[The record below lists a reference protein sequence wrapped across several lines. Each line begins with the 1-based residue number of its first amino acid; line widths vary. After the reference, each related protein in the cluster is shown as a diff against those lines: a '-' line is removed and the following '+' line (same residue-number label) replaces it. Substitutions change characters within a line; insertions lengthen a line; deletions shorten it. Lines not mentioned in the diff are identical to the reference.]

1 MTKYYSRSKQ
11 KFVDIEQMPDQYVRN
26 AFVKM
31 CKTEPT
37 EDVIFA
43 QQQSE
48 RADRSMNERNFL
60 QEENQSL
67 EVKAKHYK
75 KLAED
80 NFVSSVADLD
90 KIERLTQCND
100 KLQAMNDKLKDTTY
114 QPYDKQGRVRD
125 YQVEYTKLAKQRDSW
140 KEKSMNMVEKSTYT
154 ELEMENVRLVAQLE
168 HDEHNVGKLD
178 DTVSKDT
185 YQVMWDNCQV
195 LQNERAKLLKE
206 SNELKESLR
215 QANLTP
221 TVSTKAYDIAWK
233 NNEEL
238 KDQVQTLL
246 DRNSVLS
253 RMYNNSLSSNQKLE
267 EDYKY
272 VNNRMMNYA
281 TMINDRCPKGD
292 VKMFSEIPNDPD
304 GQEFVSQLKKY
315 LNNVSYKIRV
325 RGQYLNEETKK
336 TEGWRKYERGQPI
349 EKSKCLRVY
358 IDVKKDVD

>member
-31 CKTEPT
+31 CKHEPT

-43 QQQSE
+43 QQQKE
-48 RADRSMNERNFL
+48 RAD
-60 QEENQSL
+60 
-67 EVKAKHYK
+67 KYK

-80 NFVSSVADLD
+80 NFISGVDDLGEIEFLRYHNKVDIETINKNIDTMSNMADQ
-90 KIERLTQCND
+90 IT
-100 KLQAMNDKLKDTTY
+100 KLKKQLNSTTY

-125 YQVEYTKLAKQRDSW
+125 YQVEFTKLSRERDKW
-140 KEKSMNMVEKSTYT
+140 KEKSMNMIEKSTHT

-178 DTVSKDT
+178 NTVSKDT

-206 SNELKESLR
+206 SNELKDEM
-215 QANLTP
+215 
-221 TVSTKAYDIAWK
+221 
-233 NNEEL
+233 
-238 KDQVQTLL
+238 QTYR
-246 DRNSVLS
+246 DRNAVLS
-253 RMYNNSLSSNQKLE
+253 RMYNASLSSNAIL
-267 EDYKY
+267 
-272 VNNRMMNYA
+272 
-281 TMINDRCPKGD
+281 GD

-325 RGQYLNEETKK
+325 RGQYLDEETKRI
-336 TEGWRKYERGQPI
+336 EGWRKYEMGQPI

-358 IDVKKDVD
+358 VDTKKDVD

>member
-31 CKTEPT
+31 CKHEPT

-43 QQQSE
+43 QQQKE
-48 RADRSMNERNFL
+48 RAD
-60 QEENQSL
+60 
-67 EVKAKHYK
+67 KYK

-80 NFVSSVADLD
+80 NFISGVDDLGEIEFLRYHNKVDIETINKNIDTMSNMADQ
-90 KIERLTQCND
+90 IT
-100 KLQAMNDKLKDTTY
+100 KLKKQLNSTTY

-125 YQVEYTKLAKQRDSW
+125 YQVEFTKLSRERDKW
-140 KEKSMNMVEKSTYT
+140 KEKSMNMIEKSTHT

-178 DTVSKDT
+178 NTVSKDT

-206 SNELKESLR
+206 SNELKDEM
-215 QANLTP
+215 
-221 TVSTKAYDIAWK
+221 
-233 NNEEL
+233 
-238 KDQVQTLL
+238 QTYR
-246 DRNSVLS
+246 DRNAVLS
-253 RMYNNSLSSNQKLE
+253 RMYNASLSSNAIL
-267 EDYKY
+267 
-272 VNNRMMNYA
+272 
-281 TMINDRCPKGD
+281 GD

-325 RGQYLNEETKK
+325 RGQYLDEETKRI
-336 TEGWRKYERGQPI
+336 EGWRKYEMGQPI

-358 IDVKKDVD
+358 VDTKKEVD

>member
-31 CKTEPT
+31 CKHEPT

-43 QQQSE
+43 QQQKE
-48 RADRSMNERNFL
+48 RADN
-60 QEENQSL
+60 
-67 EVKAKHYK
+67 YK

-80 NFVSSVADLD
+80 NFISGVGDLD
-90 KIERLTQCND
+90 EREKLTEQVTE
-100 KLQAMNDKLKDTTY
+100 LKKQLNNTTY

-125 YQVEYTKLAKQRDSW
+125 YQVEFTKLAKERDKW
-140 KEKSMNMVEKSTYT
+140 KEKSMNMIEKSTHT

-233 NNEEL
+233 NIDEL
-238 KDQVQTLL
+238 NDQVKRLL
-246 DRNSVLS
+246 DRNAVLS
-253 RMYNNSLSSNQKLE
+253 RMYNNSLSSN
-267 EDYKY
+267 
-272 VNNRMMNYA
+272 A
-281 TMINDRCPKGD
+281 IIGD
-292 VKMFSEIPNDPD
+292 VKMFSEIPNNPD
-304 GQEFVSQLKKY
+304 GDTFIYLLRKY

-325 RGQYLNEETKK
+325 RGQYLDEETKK

-358 IDVKKDVD
+358 VDTKKEVD

>member
-31 CKTEPT
+31 CKHEPT

-43 QQQSE
+43 QQQKE
-48 RADRSMNERNFL
+48 RAD
-60 QEENQSL
+60 
-67 EVKAKHYK
+67 KYK

-80 NFVSSVADLD
+80 NFISGVDDLGEIEFLRYHNKVDIETINKNIDTMSNMADQ
-90 KIERLTQCND
+90 IT
-100 KLQAMNDKLKDTTY
+100 KLKKQLNSTTY

-125 YQVEYTKLAKQRDSW
+125 YQVEFTKLAKERDKW
-140 KEKSMNMVEKSTYT
+140 KEKSMNMIEKSTHT

-233 NNEEL
+233 NIDEL
-238 KDQVQTLL
+238 NDQVKRLL
-246 DRNSVLS
+246 DRNAVLS
-253 RMYNNSLSSNQKLE
+253 RMYNNSLSTL
-267 EDYKY
+267 
-272 VNNRMMNYA
+272 
-281 TMINDRCPKGD
+281 GD
-292 VKMFSEIPNDPD
+292 VKMFSEIPNNPD
-304 GQEFVSQLKKY
+304 GDTFIYLLRKY

-325 RGQYLNEETKK
+325 RGQYLDEETKRI
-336 TEGWRKYERGQPI
+336 EGWRKYERGQPI

-358 IDVKKDVD
+358 VDTKKDVD

>member
-31 CKTEPT
+31 CKHEPT

-43 QQQSE
+43 QQQKE
-48 RADRSMNERNFL
+48 RAD
-60 QEENQSL
+60 
-67 EVKAKHYK
+67 KYK

-80 NFVSSVADLD
+80 NFISGVGDLD
-90 KIERLTQCND
+90 KIDSLEKYILTQKKERDGAVDAISNSFEIIL
-100 KLQAMNDKLKDTTY
+100 KENKELKDRQY
-114 QPYDKQGRVRD
+114 NSHDKDGRINL
-125 YQVEYTKLAKQRDSW
+125 YYKEYAKLAKERDKW
-140 KEKSMNMVEKSTYT
+140 KEKSMNMIERSTHS

-206 SNELKESLR
+206 
-215 QANLTP
+215 
-221 TVSTKAYDIAWK
+221 
-233 NNEEL
+233 NNEL
-238 KDQVQTLL
+238 KDQMQTLL
-246 DRNSVLS
+246 DRNAVLS
-253 RMYNNSLSSNQKLE
+253 RMYNNNLSTL
-267 EDYKY
+267 
-272 VNNRMMNYA
+272 
-281 TMINDRCPKGD
+281 GD
-292 VKMFSEIPNDPD
+292 VKMFSEIPNNPHGDL
-304 GQEFVSQLKKY
+304 FIYLLRKY

-325 RGQYLNEETKK
+325 RGQYLDEETKK

-358 IDVKKDVD
+358 VDTKKEVD